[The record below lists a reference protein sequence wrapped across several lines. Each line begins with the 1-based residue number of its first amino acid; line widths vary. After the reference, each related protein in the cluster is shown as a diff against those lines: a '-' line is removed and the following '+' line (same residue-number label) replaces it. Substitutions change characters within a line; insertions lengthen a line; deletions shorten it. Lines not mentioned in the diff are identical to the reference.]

1 MKCKRCRRAEAA
13 VDLPSHHAAF
23 CPDCFFLFFRR
34 QVTEGIRKLRL
45 LAPEDRVLV
54 CVSGGK
60 DSLVLWDVLMD
71 EGYETEGLYIDLGID
86 GYSDRSKEKVLAYA
100 ASRGKTP
107 IVVEL
112 AKEGIPIP
120 EAARCV
126 RMQECSI
133 CGTVKRYFFNRVAAE
148 GKFTVVAT
156 GHNLDDETAR
166 LLGNLLH
173 WQRDHLARQHPLLP
187 GADGGLVRKVK
198 PLWRVSEVETAAY
211 GFLKGIDYV
220 TEECPMSE
228 DATSLVYKEALS
240 RIEDRM
246 PGTRIVFYKGFLDP
260 SNPLRKGPEGE
271 AAPCRRCA
279 GGNRAEETAEGE
291 GTPRACVVRRP
302 DVRGDVFL
310 LPDEGA
316 RAESAL
322 AARGE
327 GFPMTEGKRVRRG
340 PFRAGEDILLISPK
354 GEEHLVTLT
363 PGKAFGTHKGNLPH
377 DDLIGKEDGGRAWTA
392 MGSEYRAFRPT
403 YMQFI
408 MNQKRH
414 AQIIYPKDT
423 GTILM
428 WADIFPGATVI
439 EAGIG
444 WGALTIKLL
453 EAVGPTGKV
462 VSYEIRED
470 FAESGAGTVRRYL
483 GACGNHEVKVR
494 DIYLG
499 IDEREVDRIVLD
511 LPEPWQAVPHAR
523 EALAPGG
530 IVLSYLP
537 STIQVKQLCDRY
549 AEEGGF
555 AEPETFEVILRP
567 WHVKGNSVRPVQWM
581 FSHSAFLVV
590 TRKITT

>member
-13 VDLPSHHAAF
+13 VELPSHHAAF
-23 CPDCFFLFFRR
+23 CPDCFFVFFRR

-60 DSLVLWDVLMD
+60 DSLVLWDVLID

-112 AKEGIPIP
+112 AKEGVPIP

-246 PGTRIVFYKGFLDP
+246 PGTRIVFYQGFLDP
-260 SNPLRKGPEGE
+260 SNPLRKRPE
-271 AAPCRRCA
+271 AAAPA
-279 GGNRAEETAEGE
+279 DGVPTPEDAPVADAVHGTEVAAEEGE
-291 GTPRACVVRRP
+291 GTARACV
-302 DVRGDVFL
+302 
-310 LPDEGA
+310 ECGA
-316 RAESAL
+316 AT
-322 AARGE
+322 
-327 GFPMTEGKRVRRG
+327 FTETCSFCRLKERVRKARSL
-340 PFRAGEDILLISPK
+340 RA
-354 GEEHLVTLT
+354 
-363 PGKAFGTHKGNLPH
+363 
-377 DDLIGKEDGGRAWTA
+377 
-392 MGSEYRAFRPT
+392 
-403 YMQFI
+403 
-408 MNQKRH
+408 
-414 AQIIYPKDT
+414 
-423 GTILM
+423 
-428 WADIFPGATVI
+428 ATV
-439 EAGIG
+439 
-444 WGALTIKLL
+444 
-453 EAVGPTGKV
+453 
-462 VSYEIRED
+462 SR
-470 FAESGAGTVRRYL
+470 
-483 GACGNHEVKVR
+483 
-494 DIYLG
+494 
-499 IDEREVDRIVLD
+499 
-511 LPEPWQAVPHAR
+511 
-523 EALAPGG
+523 
-530 IVLSYLP
+530 
-537 STIQVKQLCDRY
+537 
-549 AEEGGF
+549 
-555 AEPETFEVILRP
+555 
-567 WHVKGNSVRPVQWM
+567 
-581 FSHSAFLVV
+581 
-590 TRKITT
+590 

>member
-23 CPDCFFLFFRR
+23 CPDCFLLFFRR
-34 QVTEGIRKLRL
+34 QVTEGIRKPRL
-45 LAPEDRVLV
+45 LDPEDRVLV

-187 GADGGLVRKVK
+187 GAGGGLVRKVK

-246 PGTRIVFYKGFLDP
+246 PGTRIVFYQGFLDP
-260 SNPLRKGPEGE
+260 SNPLRKRP
-271 AAPCRRCA
+271 
-279 GGNRAEETAEGE
+279 ETATTADGAPTTEDAPGAVAIQGTEDAAAEGV
-291 GTPRACVVRRP
+291 GTARTCVECGAATFTETCCFCRLKERVRK
-302 DVRGDVFL
+302 
-310 LPDEGA
+310 A
-316 RAESAL
+316 RSQR
-322 AARGE
+322 AAR
-327 GFPMTEGKRVRRG
+327 
-340 PFRAGEDILLISPK
+340 
-354 GEEHLVTLT
+354 
-363 PGKAFGTHKGNLPH
+363 
-377 DDLIGKEDGGRAWTA
+377 
-392 MGSEYRAFRPT
+392 
-403 YMQFI
+403 
-408 MNQKRH
+408 
-414 AQIIYPKDT
+414 
-423 GTILM
+423 
-428 WADIFPGATVI
+428 
-439 EAGIG
+439 
-444 WGALTIKLL
+444 
-453 EAVGPTGKV
+453 
-462 VSYEIRED
+462 VSR
-470 FAESGAGTVRRYL
+470 
-483 GACGNHEVKVR
+483 
-494 DIYLG
+494 
-499 IDEREVDRIVLD
+499 
-511 LPEPWQAVPHAR
+511 
-523 EALAPGG
+523 
-530 IVLSYLP
+530 
-537 STIQVKQLCDRY
+537 
-549 AEEGGF
+549 
-555 AEPETFEVILRP
+555 
-567 WHVKGNSVRPVQWM
+567 
-581 FSHSAFLVV
+581 
-590 TRKITT
+590 

>member
-23 CPDCFFLFFRR
+23 CPDCFFVFFRR
-34 QVTEGIRKLRL
+34 QVREGIRKLRL

-60 DSLVLWDVLMD
+60 DSLVLWDVLME

-133 CGTVKRYFFNRVAAE
+133 CGTVKRHFFNRVAVE

-173 WQRDHLARQHPLLP
+173 WQRDHLARQHPFLP
-187 GADGGLVRKVK
+187 EAGGGLVRKVK
-198 PLWRVSEVETAAY
+198 PLWRVSELETAAY

-260 SNPLRKGPEGE
+260 SNPLREPPETAARTGAVPSPEGE
-271 AAPCRRCA
+271 PGEDTGAVT
-279 GGNRAEETAEGE
+279 GLDAEGDA
-291 GTPRACVVRRP
+291 GPPRACGSCGAPTFAETCSFCRLKERVREARS
-302 DVRGDVFL
+302 
-310 LPDEGA
+310 A
-316 RAESAL
+316 RA
-322 AARGE
+322 
-327 GFPMTEGKRVRRG
+327 
-340 PFRAGEDILLISPK
+340 
-354 GEEHLVTLT
+354 
-363 PGKAFGTHKGNLPH
+363 GKA
-377 DDLIGKEDGGRAWTA
+377 
-392 MGSEYRAFRPT
+392 
-403 YMQFI
+403 
-408 MNQKRH
+408 
-414 AQIIYPKDT
+414 
-423 GTILM
+423 
-428 WADIFPGATVI
+428 
-439 EAGIG
+439 
-444 WGALTIKLL
+444 
-453 EAVGPTGKV
+453 
-462 VSYEIRED
+462 
-470 FAESGAGTVRRYL
+470 
-483 GACGNHEVKVR
+483 
-494 DIYLG
+494 
-499 IDEREVDRIVLD
+499 
-511 LPEPWQAVPHAR
+511 
-523 EALAPGG
+523 
-530 IVLSYLP
+530 
-537 STIQVKQLCDRY
+537 
-549 AEEGGF
+549 
-555 AEPETFEVILRP
+555 
-567 WHVKGNSVRPVQWM
+567 
-581 FSHSAFLVV
+581 SA
-590 TRKITT
+590 

>member
-23 CPDCFFLFFRR
+23 CPDCFFVFFRR

-45 LAPEDRVLV
+45 FAPEDRVLV

-71 EGYETEGLYIDLGID
+71 EGYDTEGLYIDLGID
-86 GYSDRSKEKVLAYA
+86 GYSGRSKEKVLAYA

-126 RMQECSI
+126 RMQECSV

-187 GADGGLVRKVK
+187 EGDGGLVRKVK

-260 SNPLRKGPEGE
+260 SNPLRKAPEG
-271 AAPCRRCA
+271 AAPGDAVPIPDDATPKDALPGTEADAEEA
-279 GGNRAEETAEGE
+279 GGTA
-291 GTPRACVVRRP
+291 RACASC
-302 DVRGDVFL
+302 
-310 LPDEGA
+310 GA
-316 RAESAL
+316 PTYAETCSYC
-322 AARGE
+322 RMKE
-327 GFPMTEGKRVRRG
+327 RVR
-340 PFRAGEDILLISPK
+340 K
-354 GEEHLVTLT
+354 
-363 PGKAFGTHKGNLPH
+363 
-377 DDLIGKEDGGRAWTA
+377 
-392 MGSEYRAFRPT
+392 
-403 YMQFI
+403 
-408 MNQKRH
+408 
-414 AQIIYPKDT
+414 
-423 GTILM
+423 
-428 WADIFPGATVI
+428 
-439 EAGIG
+439 
-444 WGALTIKLL
+444 
-453 EAVGPTGKV
+453 
-462 VSYEIRED
+462 
-470 FAESGAGTVRRYL
+470 
-483 GACGNHEVKVR
+483 
-494 DIYLG
+494 
-499 IDEREVDRIVLD
+499 
-511 LPEPWQAVPHAR
+511 AR
-523 EALAPGG
+523 EQRVAR
-530 IVLSYLP
+530 VS
-537 STIQVKQLCDRY
+537 R
-549 AEEGGF
+549 
-555 AEPETFEVILRP
+555 
-567 WHVKGNSVRPVQWM
+567 
-581 FSHSAFLVV
+581 
-590 TRKITT
+590 

>member
-23 CPDCFFLFFRR
+23 CPDCFFVFFRR

-187 GADGGLVRKVK
+187 GTGEGLVRKVK

-220 TEECPMSE
+220 TEECPLSF

-246 PGTRIVFYKGFLDP
+246 PGTRIVFYKGFLEP
-260 SNPLRKGPEGE
+260 SNPLRQGSKE
-271 AAPCRRCA
+271 AASTGADRPPEDEPAEDATLGTEIDAEEAAGTAEACASCGAPTYTETCSFCRLKERVRKA
-279 GGNRAEETAEGE
+279 RSLRAE
-291 GTPRACVVRRP
+291 
-302 DVRGDVFL
+302 
-310 LPDEGA
+310 
-316 RAESAL
+316 
-322 AARGE
+322 
-327 GFPMTEGKRVRRG
+327 RVSR
-340 PFRAGEDILLISPK
+340 
-354 GEEHLVTLT
+354 
-363 PGKAFGTHKGNLPH
+363 
-377 DDLIGKEDGGRAWTA
+377 
-392 MGSEYRAFRPT
+392 
-403 YMQFI
+403 
-408 MNQKRH
+408 
-414 AQIIYPKDT
+414 
-423 GTILM
+423 
-428 WADIFPGATVI
+428 
-439 EAGIG
+439 
-444 WGALTIKLL
+444 
-453 EAVGPTGKV
+453 
-462 VSYEIRED
+462 
-470 FAESGAGTVRRYL
+470 
-483 GACGNHEVKVR
+483 
-494 DIYLG
+494 
-499 IDEREVDRIVLD
+499 
-511 LPEPWQAVPHAR
+511 
-523 EALAPGG
+523 
-530 IVLSYLP
+530 
-537 STIQVKQLCDRY
+537 
-549 AEEGGF
+549 
-555 AEPETFEVILRP
+555 
-567 WHVKGNSVRPVQWM
+567 
-581 FSHSAFLVV
+581 
-590 TRKITT
+590 